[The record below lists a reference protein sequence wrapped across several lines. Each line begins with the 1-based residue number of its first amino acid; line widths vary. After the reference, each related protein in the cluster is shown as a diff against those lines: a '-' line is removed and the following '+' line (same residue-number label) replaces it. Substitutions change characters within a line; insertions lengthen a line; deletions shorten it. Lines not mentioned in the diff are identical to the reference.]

1 MWIATFRLAIRN
13 LLLHKLRSFLTVLGT
28 ILGVAS
34 VIAML
39 SVGEGSKQAAVE
51 QIRKLGATNVMVRSV
66 RPGSGQGGEGD
77 SSSTSGSSS
86 SRSSVLSYGLKH
98 EDLRVLEGLL
108 DHRPQSDVAGEKQ
121 HLVKHVVPISLLRKN
136 AQHGSHRIE
145 NSRVLGTTPE
155 LQQVKRLAVARGR
168 FIHQDDI
175 RDFNNVVVLSE
186 GAARRLFHFEDPLG
200 QPVLLG
206 KGAYRVIGILARQ
219 GSGNARAGQIGADDL
234 NEDLY
239 IPISSA
245 RSRFGE
251 LQRIV
256 SAGSR
261 TYERNQLSEIA
272 IAVYS
277 EQVVPQ
283 TAEMVRTLLKTKHK
297 DDQEYEVVVPLELL
311 HQAEHEKQIWNIVLG
326 SIAGI
331 SLLVGGIGIMNIMLA
346 TVTERTREIGIRRAI
361 GAKRSDIIRQFLV
374 ETVVLSTTGGLIG
387 ILAGVS
393 IPWLVTRL
401 AGIPTLT
408 SMWSIAVAF
417 GISVLTGIVF
427 GVYPAR
433 KAARMNPIEALR
445 HQ

>member
-1 MWIATFRLAIRN
+1 M
-13 LLLHKLRSFLTVLGT
+13 LGT

-39 SVGEGSKQAAVE
+39 SVGEGSKKAAVD
-51 QIRKLGATNVMVRSV
+51 QIRQLGATNIMVRSV
-66 RPGSGQGGEGD
+66 RPGSDSGGRDGD
-77 SSSTSGSSS
+77 SASGSSS
-86 SRSSVLSYGLKH
+86 AQTKSRVFSYGLKY
-98 EDLRVLEGLL
+98 EDLRVLEGLKNENSL
-108 DHRPQSDVAGEKQ
+108 QGNIVNQ
-121 HLVKHVVPISLLRKN
+121 VVPISLLRKN
-136 AQHGSHRIE
+136 AQHGGNRIE

-155 LQQVKRLAVARGR
+155 LLEVKNLELDRGR
-168 FIHQDDI
+168 FIDQSDLRNLSNI
-175 RDFNNVVVLSE
+175 VVLSE
-186 GAARRLFHFEDPLG
+186 GAARRLFRYKDPMG

-206 KGAYRVIGILARQ
+206 KGAYRVVGILKQQAT
-219 GSGNARAGQIGADDL
+219 GNATAGQAGVENL

-239 IPISSA
+239 IPVTAA
-245 RSRFGE
+245 RSRLGD

-256 SAGSR
+256 SASSR
-261 TYERNQLSEIA
+261 SNERNQLSEIA
-272 IAVYS
+272 VAVES
-277 EQVVPQ
+277 EELVPQ
-283 TAEMVRTLLKTKHK
+283 TAEMIRKLLATKHK
-297 DDQEYEVVVPLELL
+297 DDQEYEVIVPLELL
-311 HQAEHEKQIWNIVLG
+311 QQAEHEKQIWNIVLG

-361 GAKRSDIIRQFLV
+361 GAKRFDIIRQFLV

-387 ILAGVS
+387 IFLGVS
-393 IPWLVTRL
+393 IPWAVTHF

-408 SMWSIAVAF
+408 SSWSVLLAF
-417 GISVLTGIVF
+417 GISVLTGIIF

>member
-1 MWIATFRLAIRN
+1 MWIATFKLATRN

-39 SVGEGSKQAAVE
+39 SVGEGSKKAAVD
-51 QIRKLGATNVMVRSV
+51 QIRSLGATNVMVRSI
-66 RPGSGQGGEGD
+66 RPGTSKDKSND
-77 SSSTSGSSS
+77 SSSSGGNSQSS
-86 SRSSVLSYGLKH
+86 SRVLSYGLKH

-108 DHRPQSDVAGEKQ
+108 NGDNEQGPVVR
-121 HLVKHVVPISLLRKN
+121 HVVPISLLRKN
-136 AQHGSHRIE
+136 AQNGRYRID
-145 NSRVLGTTPE
+145 NARVLGTTPE
-155 LQQVKRLAVARGR
+155 LLTVRNLTLERGR
-168 FIHQDDI
+168 FITQDDM
-175 RDFNNVVVLSE
+175 RDLSNITVLSE
-186 GAARRLFHFEDPLG
+186 GAAKRLFAFEDPMG
-200 QPVLLG
+200 QAVLLSE
-206 KGAYRVIGILARQ
+206 GAFRVVGVLRQQ
-219 GSGNARAGQIGADDL
+219 GSGNATAGQFGADDL
-234 NEDLY
+234 NEDIY
-239 IPISSA
+239 IPITAA

-261 TYERNQLSEIA
+261 SYERNQLSEIA
-272 IAVYS
+272 IAVES
-277 EQVVPQ
+277 EDVVPQ

-297 DDQEYEVVVPLELL
+297 DDNEYEVVVPLELL
-311 HQAEHEKQIWNIVLG
+311 QQAEHEKQIWNIVLG

-361 GAKRSDIIRQFLV
+361 GAKRGDIIRQFLV
-374 ETVVLSTTGGLIG
+374 ETIVLSTTGGVMG
-387 ILAGVS
+387 IFLGVS
-393 IPWLVTRL
+393 IPWAVTHF
-401 AGIPTLT
+401 AGIPTIT
-408 SMWSIAVAF
+408 SGWSVIVAF
-417 GISVLTGIVF
+417 GISVLTGVIF

>member
-1 MWIATFRLAIRN
+1 MWIATFQLAVRN

-39 SVGEGSKQAAVE
+39 SVGEGSKKAAVD
-51 QIRKLGATNVMVRSV
+51 QIRQMGATNVMVRSV
-66 RPGSGQGGEGD
+66 RPGSGGKNEKG
-77 SSSTSGSSS
+77 TSSS
-86 SRSSVLSYGLKH
+86 SGQSQSNSRVLSFGLKY
-98 EDLRVLEGLL
+98 EDQRVLEGLKF
-108 DHRPQSDVAGEKQ
+108 PFSESGPVVQ
-121 HLVKHVVPISLLRKN
+121 HVVPISLLRKN
-136 AQHGSHRIE
+136 VQHGRYRIE
-145 NSRVLGTTPE
+145 NGRVLGTLPE
-155 LQQVKRLAVARGR
+155 LIKVKNLQLARGR
-168 FIHQDDI
+168 FINEGDI
-175 RDFNNVVVLSE
+175 RDFSNVVVLSQ
-186 GAARRLFHFEDPLG
+186 GAAQRLFRFEDPMG
-200 QPVLLG
+200 KPVLIG
-206 KGAYRVIGILARQ
+206 DGAYRVVGILKQQA
-219 GSGNARAGQIGADDL
+219 SGNTTAGQIGADDL

-239 IPISSA
+239 VPLSSA

-261 TYERNQLSEIA
+261 SYERNQLSEIA
-272 IAVYS
+272 IAVAS
-277 EQVVPQ
+277 EDVVPQ
-283 TAEMVRTLLKTKHK
+283 IAEMVRKLLESTHK
-297 DDQEYEVVVPLELL
+297 NDNEYEVVVPLELL
-311 HQAEHEKQIWNIVLG
+311 QQAEHEKQIWNIVLG

-361 GAKRSDIIRQFLV
+361 GAKRQDIIRQFLV

-387 ILAGVS
+387 IVLGVS
-393 IPWLVTRL
+393 IPWGVTRFV
-401 AGIPTLT
+401 GIPTIT
-408 SMWSIAVAF
+408 SSWSVAVAF
-417 GISVLTGIVF
+417 GISVLTGIIF

>member
-1 MWIATFRLAIRN
+1 VWGATIKLAVRN

-39 SVGEGSKQAAVE
+39 SVGEGSKKAAVD
-51 QIRKLGATNVMVRSV
+51 QIRQLGATNVIVRSV
-66 RPGSGQGGEGD
+66 KPGANTQGG
-77 SSSTSGSSS
+77 GSSS
-86 SRSSVLSYGLKH
+86 STGESSAVLTYGLKH
-98 EDLRVLEGLL
+98 EDLRVLEGLK
-108 DHRPQSDVAGEKQ
+108 DTDGGRGTFVQ
-121 HLVKHVVPISLLRKN
+121 HVVPISLFRMT
-136 AQHGSHRIE
+136 AQRGRNRIE
-145 NSRVLGTTPE
+145 NSRVLGTTPQ
-155 LQQVKRLAVARGR
+155 LVPVKNLRLDRGR
-168 FIHQDDI
+168 FINESDLI
-175 RDFNNVVVLSE
+175 ELSNVIVLSQ
-186 GAARRLFHFEDPLG
+186 GAARRLFGFEDPLG

-206 KGAYRVIGILARQ
+206 ESAFRVVGILRQ
-219 GSGNARAGQIGADDL
+219 QASGNEAAGQIGSDDL
-234 NEDLY
+234 NQDMYVPL
-239 IPISSA
+239 SAA

-272 IAVYS
+272 ISVRS
-277 EQVVPQ
+277 EEMVPQ
-283 TAEMVRTLLKTKHK
+283 TAEMVRSLISTKHK
-297 DDQEYEVVVPLELL
+297 TDNEYEVVVPLELL
-311 HQAEHEKQIWNIVLG
+311 QQAEHEKRIWNIVLG

-361 GAKRSDIIRQFLV
+361 GAKRGDITRQFLV

-387 ILAGVS
+387 IVLGIS
-393 IPWLVTRL
+393 IPWAVTQFV
-401 AGIPTLT
+401 GIPTIT
-408 SMWSIAVAF
+408 STWSVLVAF
-417 GISVLTGIVF
+417 SISVLTGVIF
-427 GVYPAR
+427 GVYPAQ

>member
-1 MWIATFRLAIRN
+1 MWFATFKLALRN

-39 SVGEGSKQAAVE
+39 SVGEGSKKAAVD
-51 QIRKLGATNVMVRSV
+51 QIRQLGATNVMVRSQ
-66 RPGSGQGGEGD
+66 RPGSSQDSGGD
-77 SSSTSGSSS
+77 ASNSSSQSAN
-86 SRSSVLSYGLKH
+86 SRVLSYGLKY
-98 EDLRVLEGLL
+98 EDLRLLEGLKENNL
-108 DHRPQSDVAGEKQ
+108 EQGSIVR
-121 HLVKHVVPISLLRKN
+121 HVVPISLLRKN
-136 AQHGSHRIE
+136 AQHTGHRIE

-155 LQQVKRLAVARGR
+155 LLKVKNLNLDRGR
-168 FIHQDDI
+168 FINHDDL
-175 RDFNNVVVLSE
+175 RDFANVVVLSE
-186 GAARRLFHFEDPLG
+186 GAARRLFAFEDPMG
-200 QPVLLG
+200 KYVLLG
-206 KGAYRVIGILARQ
+206 KGAYRVVGVLRQ
-219 GSGNARAGQIGADDL
+219 QASGNATAGQIDTANL

-261 TYERNQLSEIA
+261 SYERNQLSEIA
-272 IAVYS
+272 IAVES
-277 EQVVPQ
+277 EELVPQ
-283 TAEMVRTLLKTKHK
+283 TAEMVRKLLESKHK
-297 DDQEYEVVVPLELL
+297 DDHEYEVVVPLELL
-311 HQAEHEKQIWNIVLG
+311 QQAEHEKQIWNIVLG

-361 GAKRSDIIRQFLV
+361 GAKRTDITRQFLV
-374 ETVVLSTTGGLIG
+374 ETIVLSTTGGLIG
-387 ILAGVS
+387 IFFGVS
-393 IPWLVTRL
+393 IPWAVTHF
-401 AGIPTLT
+401 AGIPTIT
-408 SMWSIAVAF
+408 SLWSITVAF
-417 GISVLTGIVF
+417 GISLLTGVVF

-433 KAARMNPIEALR
+433 KAAHMNPIEALR

>member
-1 MWIATFRLAIRN
+1 VWIATIKLAVRN

-39 SVGEGSKQAAVE
+39 SVGEGSKKAAVD
-51 QIRKLGATNVMVRSV
+51 QIRQLGATNVIVRSV
-66 RPGSGQGGEGD
+66 KPGSNSQGGD
-77 SSSTSGSSS
+77 SASQSTN
-86 SRSSVLSYGLKH
+86 SSVLTYGLKH
-98 EDLRVLEGLL
+98 EDLRVLEGLRNG
-108 DHRPQSDVAGEKQ
+108 DNQ
-121 HLVKHVVPISLLRKN
+121 HGYSVDYVVPISLLRKR
-136 AQHGSHRIE
+136 AQHGKYFIE
-145 NSRVLGTTPE
+145 NARILGTSPE
-155 LQQVKRLAVARGR
+155 LLQVKNLKLARGR
-168 FIHQDDI
+168 FINESDL
-175 RDFNNVVVLSE
+175 RDFSNVVVLSQ
-186 GAARRLFHFEDPLG
+186 GAARRLFSYEDPLG
-200 QPVLLG
+200 KPVLLG
-206 KGAYRVIGILARQ
+206 DGAFRVVGLLRQ
-219 GSGNARAGQIGADDL
+219 QSSGNEAAGQVGSADL

-261 TYERNQLSEIA
+261 SYERNQLSEIA
-272 IAVYS
+272 IAVGS
-277 EQVVPQ
+277 EEVVPQ
-283 TAEMVRTLLKTKHK
+283 TAEMVRKLLETKHK
-297 DDQEYEVVVPLELL
+297 TDNEYEVVVPLELL
-311 HQAEHEKQIWNIVLG
+311 QQAEHEKRIWNIVLG

-361 GAKRSDIIRQFLV
+361 GAKRADIIRQFLV

-387 ILAGVS
+387 IFLGVS
-393 IPWLVTRL
+393 IPMAVTHF
-401 AGIPTLT
+401 AGIPTIT
-408 SMWSIAVAF
+408 SSWSVLVAF
-417 GISVLTGIVF
+417 GISLLTGVIF

>member
-1 MWIATFRLAIRN
+1 MWFATFKLAIRN

-39 SVGEGSKQAAVE
+39 SVGEGSKKAAVD
-51 QIRKLGATNVMVRSV
+51 QIRKLGATNVIVRSIK
-66 RPGSGQGGEGD
+66 PGSSNGSAGD
-77 SSSTSGSSS
+77 NSSSSGSSV
-86 SRSSVLSYGLKH
+86 SVLTYGLKH
-98 EDLRVLEGLL
+98 EDLRLLEGLL
-108 DHRPQSDVAGEKQ
+108 TRDGRSEPIVDYVA
-121 HLVKHVVPISLLRKN
+121 PISLLRKN
-136 AQHGSHRIE
+136 TQRGKNRID
-145 NSRVLGTTPE
+145 NARILGTVPE
-155 LQQVKRLAVARGR
+155 LVAVKNLQVERGR
-168 FIHQDDI
+168 FIDSQDLV
-175 RDFNNVVVLSE
+175 DFSNVVVLSE
-186 GAARRLFHFEDPLG
+186 GAARRLFAFDDPLG
-200 QPVLLG
+200 QPVLIG
-206 KGAYRVIGILARQ
+206 DGAFRVVGLLKQ
-219 GSGNARAGQIGADDL
+219 QSSGNESAGQIGADDL

-261 TYERNQLSEIA
+261 SYERNQLSEIA
-272 IAVYS
+272 LTVKS
-277 EQVVPQ
+277 EDLVPQ
-283 TAEMVRTLLKTKHK
+283 TAEMVRKLLSTHHK
-297 DDQEYEVVVPLELL
+297 SSSEYEVVVPLELL
-311 HQAEHEKQIWNIVLG
+311 QQAEHEKRIWNIVLG

-361 GAKRSDIIRQFLV
+361 GAKRGDIVRQFLV

-387 ILAGVS
+387 IFLGVS
-393 IPWLVTRL
+393 IPWAVTHF
-401 AGIPTLT
+401 AGIPTIT
-408 SMWSIAVAF
+408 SSWSVLVAF
-417 GISVLTGIVF
+417 GISVLTGVIF

-433 KAARMNPIEALR
+433 KAAHMNPIEALR